1 MWPEQRPDEEC
12 EASEGVY
19 NCWMEGCIV
28 PCTTQMLRV
37 FGTFCIVAMASNTF
51 GNLLSSIGFPAI
63 TVFLAFGVRR
73 AIRPRNSAQFCA
85 ILQRPLGASQVL
97 AGPFGFDLVTREDAP
112 LIKWINDVALGFI
125 GLSAGG
131 KFMLETL
138 LSNLRPV
145 LSVLTGLVCV
155 TYIGSITVT
164 LSIGDYFIPFMS
176 QLSFTEKF
184 AASLLIACLAVAR
197 SPSSAIAIIQEM
209 NAEGPFTT
217 VVLAVTVM
225 MDVVVVVLF
234 ALTMLIAQAL
244 NPNPNAN
251 AAHHHSGSPLVV
263 LLSFGIQVALSGVLG
278 FVLGRVLPVCLGCV
292 PAAKKW
298 GSRPGLCALIGG
310 VIFSSFRMI
319 LFVLQRFVLMF
330 TGWVLFFDEQLSE
343 QARNS
348 GAIRRNAA
356 QLWRNSGAIMTPH
369 CLSPSSSAFSS
380 GRTR

>member
-1 MWPEQRPDEEC
+1 M
-12 EASEGVY
+12 
-19 NCWMEGCIV
+19 
-28 PCTTQMLRV
+28 
-37 FGTFCIVAMASNTF
+37 
-51 GNLLSSIGFPAI
+51 
-63 TVFLAFGVRR
+63 
-73 AIRPRNSAQFCA
+73 
-85 ILQRPLGASQVL
+85 L

>member
-1 MWPEQRPDEEC
+1 M
-12 EASEGVY
+12 
-19 NCWMEGCIV
+19 
-28 PCTTQMLRV
+28 
-37 FGTFCIVAMASNTF
+37 
-51 GNLLSSIGFPAI
+51 
-63 TVFLAFGVRR
+63 
-73 AIRPRNSAQFCA
+73 
-85 ILQRPLGASQVL
+85 
-97 AGPFGFDLVTREDAP
+97 
-112 LIKWINDVALGFI
+112 ALGFI

-234 ALTMLIAQAL
+234 ALTMLIF
-244 NPNPNAN
+244 
-251 AAHHHSGSPLVV
+251 S
-263 LLSFGIQVALSGVLG
+263 
-278 FVLGRVLPVCLGCV
+278 RE
-292 PAAKKW
+292 PA
-298 GSRPGLCALIGG
+298 
-310 VIFSSFRMI
+310 F
-319 LFVLQRFVLMF
+319 
-330 TGWVLFFDEQLSE
+330 
-343 QARNS
+343 N
-348 GAIRRNAA
+348 
-356 QLWRNSGAIMTPH
+356 
-369 CLSPSSSAFSS
+369 
-380 GRTR
+380 

>member
-1 MWPEQRPDEEC
+1 M
-12 EASEGVY
+12 
-19 NCWMEGCIV
+19 
-28 PCTTQMLRV
+28 
-37 FGTFCIVAMASNTF
+37 
-51 GNLLSSIGFPAI
+51 
-63 TVFLAFGVRR
+63 
-73 AIRPRNSAQFCA
+73 
-85 ILQRPLGASQVL
+85 L

-348 GAIRRNAA
+348 GAIRRNSGAIR
-356 QLWRNSGAIMTPH
+356 RNSGAI
-369 CLSPSSSAFSS
+369 L
-380 GRTR
+380 

>member
-73 AIRPRNSAQFCA
+73 RAIRPRNFRQRNSAPWE
-85 ILQRPLGASQVL
+85 ILRRPLRASQVL

-348 GAIRRNAA
+348 GAILA
-356 QLWRNSGAIMTPH
+356 QFWRNSGAIRRN
-369 CLSPSSSAFSS
+369 S
-380 GRTR
+380 GAIL